1 MLKTQII
8 NKIALRFRRW
18 SRNAYAVFFS
28 LGKCIS
34 IGSLKKSISDASL
47 PKAKVAL
54 FSTTLSNDKE
64 YKSDEIDDSDL
75 LLFLIE
81 SLDLNILQASALKKF
96 ADATY
101 NKYDYNNNKIAYCL
115 SA

>member
-8 NKIALRFRRW
+8 NKITLRFRRW

-47 PKAKVAL
+47 PKTKVAI
-54 FSTTLSNDKE
+54 FNPTLSNDKE
-64 YKSDEIDDSDL
+64 PKSDELDDSDL
-75 LLFLIE
+75 LLFLMDF
-81 SLDLNILQASALKKF
+81 LNLNILQASTIKKF
-96 ADATY
+96 ADPAY
-101 NKYDYNNNKIAYCL
+101 NKYNFNNYNIAYCL